1 MSVENNNGSHHSS
14 SAMMT
19 VLIVSIILMTRMMT
33 LMMTREPGGAENNN
47 SRNGDHLSSGSVSSG
62 SDESVSVLRNNR
74 SVKILSFQEI
84 QIQHMNKMKE
94 TIYIYISYIF

>member
-1 MSVENNNGSHHSS
+1 MSVENNNARNGDHLS

-62 SDESVSVLRNNR
+62 SDESVSV
-74 SVKILSFQEI
+74 
-84 QIQHMNKMKE
+84 
-94 TIYIYISYIF
+94 